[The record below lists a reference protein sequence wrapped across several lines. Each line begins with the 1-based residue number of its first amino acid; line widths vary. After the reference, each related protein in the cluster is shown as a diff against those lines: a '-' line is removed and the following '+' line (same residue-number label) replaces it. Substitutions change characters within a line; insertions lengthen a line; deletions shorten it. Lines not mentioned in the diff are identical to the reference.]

1 MKRQVKRRRSGRAKQ
16 KKLFQRAAKLDV
28 RINANPEALQNLI
41 SHLQQV
47 SESEKSKLAHELHD
61 QLGAILTAS
70 RMDIAWVRQH
80 LTSEQSSLAG
90 KLSRALGH
98 LDQGIY
104 LKRRVIENLRPTTLT
119 TIGFMVAAQDL
130 AQQMGA
136 QSGWHLEFQFPEKD
150 PDLPQDMAISLFRI
164 LQESLTNIVKHACAS
179 VVRVCMEYDS
189 GVVKL
194 EVEDNGIGFRNH
206 SDEVNAKMPGL
217 LSMRQQAIAY
227 GGLFEIKSQL
237 EQGTLVRV
245 LIYPEKHNRNAP
257 SKPM

>member
-1 MKRQVKRRRSGRAKQ
+1 VKRQVKRQRYGHAKQ
-16 KKLFQRAAKLDV
+16 KKLLRRAAKLDV
-28 RINANPEALQNLI
+28 RINTNPEALKYLI

-80 LTSEQSSLAG
+80 LIQEQSSLAG

-104 LKRRVIENLRPTTLT
+104 LKRRIIEDLRPTTLT
-119 TIGFMVAAQDL
+119 TIGFTVAAQDL
-130 AQQMGA
+130 AQQMGT
-136 QSGWHLEFQFPEKD
+136 QSGWNLELQFPEKD
-150 PDLPQDMAISLFRI
+150 LDFPQDMAIALFRI

-179 VVRVCMEYDS
+179 VVRICMEYDA

-194 EVEDNGIGFRNH
+194 EVEDNGIGFCNG

-217 LSMRQQAIAY
+217 LCMRQRAAAY
-227 GGLFEIKSQL
+227 GGLFEIQSQL
-237 EQGTLVRV
+237 EKGTLVRV
-245 LIYPEKHNRNAP
+245 IIYPEKLKRNAP
-257 SKPM
+257 